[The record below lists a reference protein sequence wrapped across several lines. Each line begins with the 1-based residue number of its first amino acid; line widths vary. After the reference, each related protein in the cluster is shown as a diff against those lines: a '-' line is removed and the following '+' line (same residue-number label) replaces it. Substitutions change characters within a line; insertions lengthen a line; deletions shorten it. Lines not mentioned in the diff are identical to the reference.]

1 MTDNLDMKPVVKGNM
16 DFELKEYNNITD
28 RRITIAHPPSSTLK
42 FFGKDKRH
50 LTFSVVQCH
59 LDISAHANAKC

>member
-42 FFGKDKRH
+42 FFGKDKD
-50 LTFSVVQCH
+50 T
-59 LDISAHANAKC
+59 